1 MRSRR
6 VRGMVNRQ
14 RKMSEKA
21 MLEIKM
27 FRGVFINLFL
37 NGKQLK
43 RMFVEQF
50 LLHLIQA
57 TMMEMF

>member
-1 MRSRR
+1 
-6 VRGMVNRQ
+6 MVNRQ

-43 RMFVEQF
+43 LMSVEQF

-57 TMMEMF
+57 TMIEMF